1 MRYLLLSF
9 GMNMQ
14 YKQQVISRFCLFCLL
29 LAAQSTAYASDI
41 KCWINKQGVRE
52 CGAMV
57 PPEYAQQRV
66 EVINDK
72 GLVIKVYPRARTP
85 KELKAARQ
93 AALEKKQ
100 AEQRKVAR
108 KRQDVILLRTFTTE
122 RDIEMSRMSKVD
134 AIKGIIDITNSN
146 TRTLQNNLQGLQ
158 KKAADYERSGEKAPL
173 SLVDD
178 MNNLQGQIKDN
189 DSFVTK
195 KQQAIIRLEKKYDT
209 DLERFRELKRVR
221 PH

>member
-1 MRYLLLSF
+1 M
-9 GMNMQ
+9 
-14 YKQQVISRFCLFCLL
+14 L
-29 LAAQSTAYASDI
+29 LAAQSPASASDI
-41 KCWINKQGVRE
+41 QCWMNKEGVRE

-85 KELKAARQ
+85 KELEAARQ
-93 AALEKKQ
+93 AALEKKK
-100 AEQRKVAR
+100 AKQREVAR
-108 KRQDVILLRTFTTE
+108 KRQDLILLRTFTTE
-122 RDIEMSRMSKVD
+122 RDIEMSRKSKVD

-158 KKAADYERSGEKAPL
+158 KKAADYERSGIKPPL

-178 MNNLQGQIKDN
+178 MNSLKGQIKDN

-195 KQQAIIRLEKKYDT
+195 KQQAIIRLEKKYDN
-209 DLERFRELKRVR
+209 DLVRFRELKRVR